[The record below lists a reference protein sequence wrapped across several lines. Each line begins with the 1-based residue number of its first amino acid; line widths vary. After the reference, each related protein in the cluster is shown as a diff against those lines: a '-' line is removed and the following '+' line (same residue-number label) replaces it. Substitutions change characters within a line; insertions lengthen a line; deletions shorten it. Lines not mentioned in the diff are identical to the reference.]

1 MNKTVTPGYLH
12 GELRILPSKS
22 ASHRAVMMAALAR
35 GKTLLEPMQLSK
47 DIGATLAC
55 AQALGLTRGAAVA
68 AGETE
73 GFVRAEIWGGGEAE
87 KRPLREL
94 DCGESGSTLRFLL
107 PLVGALGK
115 KAVFNME
122 GRLPERPLAPF
133 DDELRMHGM
142 EIRRE
147 GGLLYCS
154 GKLKAGKY
162 THPGDVSSQ
171 YISGLLMALPL
182 LSDGS
187 ELTVTG
193 AFESEGYVHMTEE
206 ALKLAGVNFEKDG
219 QNYVIPGGQR
229 AKLPRITEVEGDY
242 SNAAF
247 FLCAGALSK
256 RGVRVLGLAKNSVQ
270 GDRMV
275 LDILRRFGAEIR
287 EENDAVTVRKGSLKG
302 IEIDAGPI
310 PDLIPVLSTV
320 AAVSEGETRI
330 VNAGRLRLKESDRLK
345 STRQMLTAL
354 GADITELD
362 EGLLIKGKELLCGG
376 IAFPENDHRI
386 AMAAAVGAC
395 ISENPVT
402 VRDCECTAKSYP
414 RFWDDFKSLALTSK

>member
-1 MNKTVTPGYLH
+1 MREGSVKIPA
-12 GELRILPSKS
+12 SKS
-22 ASHRAVMMAALAR
+22 QAHRLLICAAL
-35 GKTLLEPMQLSK
+35 GKEDTEIICDGVSL
-47 DIGATLAC
+47 DIAATAKCLA
-55 AQALGLTRGAAVA
+55 ALGAGIELDEA
-68 AGETE
+68 AGRF
-73 GFVRAEIWGGGEAE
+73 FVKPIKAADAFRGSDG
-87 KRPLREL
+87 LCEL
-94 DCGESGSTLRFLL
+94 HCGESGSTLRFLL

-147 GGLLYCS
+147 GSLLYCS

-162 THPGDVSSQ
+162 TLPGNVSSQ

-320 AAVSEGETRI
+320 AAV
-330 VNAGRLRLKESDRLK
+330 
-345 STRQMLTAL
+345 
-354 GADITELD
+354 
-362 EGLLIKGKELLCGG
+362 
-376 IAFPENDHRI
+376 
-386 AMAAAVGAC
+386 
-395 ISENPVT
+395 
-402 VRDCECTAKSYP
+402 
-414 RFWDDFKSLALTSK
+414 

>member
-1 MNKTVTPGYLH
+1 MSSIILAPGMRE
-12 GELRILPSKS
+12 GSVKIPASKS
-22 ASHRAVMMAALAR
+22 QAHRLLICAAL
-35 GKTLLEPMQLSK
+35 GKEDTEIICDGVSL
-47 DIGATLAC
+47 DIAATAKCLA
-55 AQALGLTRGAAVA
+55 ALGAGIELDEA
-68 AGETE
+68 AGRF
-73 GFVRAEIWGGGEAE
+73 FVKPIKAADVFRGSDGIC
-87 KRPLREL
+87 EL
-94 DCGESGSTLRFLL
+94 NCGESGSTLRFLL

-147 GGLLYCS
+147 GSLLYCS

-162 THPGDVSSQ
+162 TLPGNVSSQ

-275 LDILRRFGAEIR
+275 LDILKRFGAEIR